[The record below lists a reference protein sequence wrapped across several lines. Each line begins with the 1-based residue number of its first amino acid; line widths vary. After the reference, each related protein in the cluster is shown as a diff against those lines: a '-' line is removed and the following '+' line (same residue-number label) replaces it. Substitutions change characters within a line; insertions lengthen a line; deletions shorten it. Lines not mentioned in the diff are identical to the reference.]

1 MMTIMD
7 QSVIAELAAVASV
20 LAATFFFPKWFS
32 FRQRA
37 IAGAIL
43 FPLGSLGIF
52 IGLALGD
59 QPIMRSETFASIWI
73 GACGFALILSITL
86 LVPVLFEWRRKTR
99 HPRAR
104 KEKWPAGH
112 WKG

>member
-1 MMTIMD
+1 MMTIME
-7 QSVIAELAAVASV
+7 QSNTAELAAVASV

-32 FRQRA
+32 FRHRA

-43 FPLGSLGIF
+43 FTLGW
-52 IGLALGD
+52 LGD

-99 HPRAR
+99 RPRAK